1 MMNGAA
7 LIVHIDLAVIVRAG
21 LMLMMRR
28 MDMIESAGCSQIIPN
43 VIHSFDIVLKVRY
56 QQRHNR
62 DKLGH
67 QKETHEPRSKPAKF
81 AR

>member
-21 LMLMMRR
+21 LLLVVRVEMLEIAR
-28 MDMIESAGCSQIIPN
+28 CSQIISN
-43 VIHSFDIVLKVRY
+43 VVHGFDIVLKVRY
-56 QQRHNR
+56 QQRHNGG
-62 DKLGH
+62 KLGR
-67 QKETHEPRSKPAKF
+67 QKETQEPGSKPSQL

>member
-7 LIVHIDLAVIVRAG
+7 LIVHIDLAVIMRAV
-21 LMLMMRR
+21 LMLVVR
-28 MDMIESAGCSQIIPN
+28 MGMLEIAGCGQIISN
-43 VIHSFDIVLKVRY
+43 VVHSFDIMLKVRY

-62 DKLGH
+62 GKLGH
-67 QKETHEPRSKPAKF
+67 QKETQEPGGKPSQF

>member
-7 LIVHIDLAVIVRAG
+7 LIVHIDLAVIMRAG
-21 LMLMMRR
+21 LMLVVR
-28 MDMIESAGCSQIIPN
+28 MDMLEIAACSQIISN
-43 VIHSFDIVLKVRY
+43 VVHSFDIMLKVRY

-62 DKLGH
+62 GKLGH
-67 QKETHEPRSKPAKF
+67 QKETQEPGGKPSQF

>member
-7 LIVHIDLAVIVRAG
+7 LIVHIDLAVIMRAG
-21 LMLMMRR
+21 LTLVVRMGMLE
-28 MDMIESAGCSQIIPN
+28 IAGCSQIISN
-43 VIHSFDIVLKVRY
+43 VVHSFDVMLKVRH

-62 DKLGH
+62 GKLGH
-67 QKETHEPRSKPAKF
+67 QKETQEPGVKPSQF